1 MSLDGTTH
9 VLTVAHNGL
18 PEKLPG
24 VEYMQINILDC
35 PTEMIIKHFQACF
48 DFIGGALRSGGCVF
62 VHCGRGISRSSTVVM
77 AYLMQTRNLDVSG
90 AFSLVSSKRPCCYP
104 NIGFQLQ
111 LHLFEKTRKVEYK
124 SFNLEVEIVIWVKRK
139 LRDVAKLMVDIF
151 EDEQLLE
158 VSRTQPLR
166 PNPAQAPDPSPPR
179 RTRNR
184 GDT

>member
-1 MSLDGTTH
+1 M
-9 VLTVAHNGL
+9 
-18 PEKLPG
+18 
-24 VEYMQINILDC
+24 YR
-35 PTEMIIKHFQACF
+35 F
-48 DFIGGALRSGGCVF
+48 LR
-62 VHCGRGISRSSTVVM
+62 RSSVNVFDLGRLFTSVSRKHD
-77 AYLMQTRNLDVSG
+77 LSG

-139 LRDVAKLMVDIF
+139 LRDVAKLMTDIF

-166 PNPAQAPDPSPPR
+166 PNPPQAPDLSPPG

-184 GDT
+184 GGT